1 MIRAT
6 FLNRNGALCG
16 FDIQGHAGQAEQGR
30 DIVCAAVSS
39 AAYLTANSL
48 SEVCGC
54 QITAKEQEGHLRV
67 SVVSGDETAVR
78 IVLQGQRL
86 HLEGLCAQYPQYI
99 QLQQTEV

>member
-6 FLNRNGALCG
+6 LLTRNNRLCG

-39 AAYLTANSL
+39 AAYLTANTL
-48 SEVCGC
+48 TEVCGC
-54 QITAKEQEGHLRV
+54 RATVRESEGRL
-67 SVVSGDETAVR
+67 SVR
-78 IVLQGQRL
+78 ISSEEEAAQIPLQGLRL
-86 HLEGLCAQYPQYI
+86 HLEGLTAQYPQYI